1 MNEPLFPTGR
11 MNRRLLA
18 LLRAVEALPPGQ
30 QMIVTRDNGGV
41 RWMAAHPERS
51 GGRSSTPLRSA
62 HPSTTLHSAQD
73 ASAAQ
78 SKGAPAAPPPRPVEP
93 DA

>member
-30 QMIVTRDNGGV
+30 QMIITRDNGGV
-41 RWMAAHPERS
+41 RWT
-51 GGRSSTPLRSA
+51 GVTP
-62 HPSTTLHSAQD
+62 AQAGVQHHALD
-73 ASAAQ
+73 SRLAV
-78 SKGAPAAPPPRPVEP
+78 PPPRPVEP